1 MIPTIL
7 DAAARL
13 RQRDYSASQ
22 LLEEC
27 LSHLERHEPRVRAWA
42 YVDREG
48 ALQQAQ
54 RADEELRR
62 GLDRGPLHGIPV
74 GIKDII
80 DVFDWPTAC
89 GSRRWAA
96 AYARHDAPVVERLR
110 RAGAVLLGKTV
121 TTQYAS
127 FDPPPTRN
135 PWNLNHTPGG
145 SSSGSAAAVAA
156 GMCLASL
163 GTQTGGSITR
173 PATYCGV
180 AAFKPSH
187 GTTSLVGV
195 LPLAPSMDHIGP
207 MARSIAEVALV
218 MQTIADSERN
228 LLGLPEQPPRLARV
242 RGLFERLAHSGVTR
256 MMDRT
261 AEALSAAG
269 ARIEEW
275 QLPPGFDE
283 LPELQRL
290 VMAVEAA
297 TYHEIRY
304 RRYPEDYEPN
314 ITRLLEE
321 GLACPASA
329 YARAK
334 ELQAR
339 WRHQLRQMP
348 LLLCPAVTGPAPDI
362 STTGD
367 PSFNAPWSYLG
378 FPLASIPTALV
389 EGLPVGVQ
397 IVGPAGRDR
406 AVLAAAGWCE
416 RVLNVQLGSPR
427 GLS

>member
-7 DAAARL
+7 EAAARL
-13 RQRDYSASQ
+13 RQREYSATQ

-27 LSHLERHEPRVRAWA
+27 LSHLDRHEPRVRAWA

-48 ALQQAQ
+48 AYEQAR
-54 RADEELRR
+54 RAEDELRR

-80 DVFDWPTAC
+80 DVFDLPTAC

-96 AYARHDAPVVERLR
+96 SYARQDAAVVERLR

-135 PWNLNHTPGG
+135 PWNLNRTPGG

-173 PATYCGV
+173 PATYCGL
-180 AAFKPSH
+180 AAFKPSY
-187 GTTSLVGV
+187 GATSLAGV
-195 LPLAPSMDHIGP
+195 LPLAVSMDHVGP
-207 MARSIAEVALV
+207 LARTVAEVALV
-218 MQTIADSERN
+218 MQTIDQSQRV
-228 LLGLPEQPPRLARV
+228 LVGLPEQPPRLARV
-242 RGLFERLAHSGVTR
+242 RGLFERLAHPAVTA
-256 MMDRT
+256 MMDRVCD
-261 AEALSAAG
+261 EWRAAG
-269 ARIEEW
+269 ARLQEW

-297 TYHEIRY
+297 GYHEPRY

-321 GLACPASA
+321 GLACPASH

-334 ELQAR
+334 ELQAQ
-339 WRHQLRQMP
+339 WREQLRQMP
-348 LLLCPAVTGPAPDI
+348 LLVCPAVTGPAPEA

-378 FPLASIPTALV
+378 FPSASLATALV
-389 EGLPVGVQ
+389 EGLPIGVQ
-397 IVGPAGRDR
+397 VVGPAGRDR
-406 AVLAAAGWCE
+406 AVLRAAQWCE
-416 RVLNVQLGSPR
+416 QFLEVSLGMPG